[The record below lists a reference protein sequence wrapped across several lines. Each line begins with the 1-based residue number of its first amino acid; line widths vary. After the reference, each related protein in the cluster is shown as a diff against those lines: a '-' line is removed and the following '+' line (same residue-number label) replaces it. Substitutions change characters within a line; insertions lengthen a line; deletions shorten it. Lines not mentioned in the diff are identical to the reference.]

1 MFCQNCG
8 HKNEDGAV
16 FCEVCGMKLEENF
29 HGNAHFQNMRE
40 TNSRNSDKNGNNRDI
55 KKGIIIGAIVTF
67 AVVLLCAII
76 IYGPDLLK
84 NDKNNSDKNSVES
97 VATDNKKDTD
107 KNSDD
112 DNEKYTDSIA
122 FADSNE
128 ENENLEEDNSKE
140 DLEMEDDKGEVD
152 KTEDKNDKEPAAIGE
167 IPVIFVG
174 ASSTLPQKDIIH
186 YPKRTIDDDLS
197 TAWSEGVDGSGIGE
211 SIDFG
216 FDTFFNVSSI
226 TIWNGYHKSEKLYY
240 ANNRPKRIRVD
251 VSNSEE
257 SFEIELRDIM
267 EPQTIE
273 LPNPISTNHVSFTIE
288 DVYYGNSFDD
298 TCITEV
304 KFFGN

>member
-8 HKNEDGAV
+8 YKNEEGAV
-16 FCEVCGMKLEENF
+16 FCESCGARLEDKF
-29 HGNAHFQNMRE
+29 HENAHFQNE
-40 TNSRNSDKNGNNRDI
+40 QEINYRNSYKSDDRREI
-55 KKGIIIGAIVTF
+55 KKGIVIGVIAAFT
-67 AVVLLCAII
+67 VLLLGVII
-76 IYGPDLLK
+76 IFGTDLLK
-84 NDKNNSDKNSVES
+84 NDGKNPDKNTVENVATDDKKDKENNFKEDDEKDKNSVD
-97 VATDNKKDTD
+97 VAKNNK
-107 KNSDD
+107 
-112 DNEKYTDSIA
+112 
-122 FADSNE
+122 
-128 ENENLEEDNSKE
+128 ENENSKE
-140 DLEMEDDKGEVD
+140 DNLTDGLEKEDGEGEEI
-152 KTEDKNDKEPAAIGE
+152 KEDKKDNEPAAILE
-167 IPVIFVG
+167 VPVIFVG

-186 YPKRTIDDDLS
+186 YPKRTIDGDLS

-216 FDTFFNVSSI
+216 FDTFFNVSRI

-240 ANNRPKRIRVD
+240 ANNRPKKIRVD

-267 EPQTIE
+267 KPQTIE